1 MEKNIELTNTTKYST
16 LYFKKPTS
24 YEGMEKKKVRNPRRF
39 RTQYPDRESN
49 SELSFRRA
57 LLYPFNYQ
65 GVWFSDAKINYFLLL
80 SKLIDDFLLAAY
92 TIIRDRIVCTRVTI
106 ISFNVSSLFFYL
118 KITTTIPA
126 FFINLRKYYQLKTL
140 LI

>member
-1 MEKNIELTNTTKYST
+1 M
-16 LYFKKPTS
+16 
-24 YEGMEKKKVRNPRRF
+24 
-39 RTQYPDRESN
+39 YPDRESN

-80 SKLIDDFLLAAY
+80 SKLIDDFLLTTD

-106 ISFNVSSLFFYL
+106 ISFNVSSLFIYL